1 MLMILNIVLTLY
13 VVVCL
18 FCCLFLRA
26 RNKKALCHSQTEGRR
41 YTQDS
46 KRGGIA
52 DGNGSFFTPDTSGG
66 DGGCGGVVV
75 TLVADVGVVVIDAV
89 RRRPLVGSYRHW

>member
-1 MLMILNIVLTLY
+1 MILNIVLTLY

-52 DGNGSFFTPDTSGG
+52 DGNGSFFTPIPQAVMVDV
-66 DGGCGGVVV
+66 GVVV
-75 TLVADVGVVVIDAV
+75 TLVADVG
-89 RRRPLVGSYRHW
+89 WW